1 MKSLVPIFLILL
13 LTNAKAND
21 NPLNWSI
28 KGEAGYYHASGSSLL
43 KQTDL
48 ISQFQGLIKYKE
60 NKNNHNWF
68 IELKTRPEFYGLQ
81 NNLTILKLY
90 GKGQYQHRFSKF
102 HFSFTLSSQK
112 NFYLNNNLNL
122 DFSIFKLNSNL
133 LWFYKRKTLVQ
144 LSANYF
150 YRDLNNGFSNSLDA
164 VTLIGKIY
172 QSFSPFGKIGL
183 GAYTEKF
190 KIECDITTFFQLGA
204 DQNSG
209 WRFGPEVSFNYSRHF
224 VVNINYHF
232 LFHESDLNQDP
243 DNEQWI
249 QLLLGKLLSSRWSIF
264 FLGDYYFRHFPEQ
277 PDFNNQLIYLPIDN
291 ENNFYL
297 KLAYDINKEMT
308 LFLNM
313 GYSKENL
320 VYQNLNLS
328 GFKGTVGVEFKKF

>member
-1 MKSLVPIFLILL
+1 MKYLYLIFLLFL
-13 LTNAKAND
+13 LTNAKADD

-48 ISQFQGLIKYKE
+48 ISQFQGLIKYSE
-60 NKNNHNWF
+60 NNINNNWL
-68 IELKTRPEFYGLQ
+68 IELKARPEFYGLS
-81 NNLTILKLY
+81 NNITILKLS

-102 HFSFTLSSQK
+102 LLSFTLSSQK
-112 NFYLNNNLNL
+112 NFYLNNIDLN
-122 DFSIFKLNSNL
+122 FSIFKLNSNL
-133 LWFYKRKTLVQ
+133 LWFYKRKTFFQ
-144 LSANYF
+144 FSADYF

-164 VTLIGKIY
+164 ITLIGKIY
-172 QSFSPFGKIGL
+172 QSFSPFGKIGM
-183 GAYTEKF
+183 GVYTEKF
-190 KIECDITTFFQLGA
+190 KIESDVTNFFQFGA

-209 WRFGPEVSFNYSRHF
+209 WRFGPEVSLNYSRHF

-232 LFHESDLNQDP
+232 LFHESDLAEDP

-249 QLLLGKLLSSRWSIF
+249 QFLLGKLLSPRWSIF
-264 FLGDYYFRHFPEQ
+264 FLADYYFRHFHNQ
-277 PDFNNQLIYLPIDN
+277 PDFDNQLIYMPIDN

-297 KLAYDINKEMT
+297 KLAYDVNKEMT
-308 LFLNM
+308 FFLNV

-328 GFKGTVGVEFKKF
+328 GYKGTVGVEFKKF